1 MRSHFCTDQT
11 GHYLAIMERHLF
23 SEQFNQHLLLRVS
36 RHTVKISLKKTEAFQ
51 IYFENGCCKGKGNN
65 MLAMSTA
72 KRTSSNRLTF
82 L

>member
-23 SEQFNQHLLLRVS
+23 SEQFNQHLLLLVS
-36 RHTVKISLKKTEAFQ
+36 CRTVKIGLKKTEAFQ
-51 IYFENGCCKGKGNN
+51 IYFEKGCCKWKGTN
-65 MLAMSTA
+65 LPVMSTA